1 MYTLHFNLKK
11 YLSDFQD
18 AKSELSNLF
27 QKRLEDGTDTVIFHI
42 NERSVTYTVY
52 DNYYGFL
59 SFEITDEQKLKILN
73 FDKRYSEDLMN
84 VFIEY
89 VVNKDQKST
98 KKELKE
104 RYGNLYDEYNF
115 VKTLSEEDRLDYKD
129 NKSDLNSLISSLDNI
144 NDNIA
149 LDYQIS
155 CITFMFC
162 EYICLRLDIKTEAI
176 PGRVR
181 GSSTGVKNVLDKYF
195 FNNMVYDL
203 EDTTERV
210 FEKLSSLYFENSNSD
225 QSIIEISDTE
235 SSKFKLFSL
244 FEAII
249 KNNENINA
257 PKILV
262 TMNNSSIIYYGKE
275 EVTISVSD
283 NGEISSSFTP
293 DRFDKIIYVEFKK
306 AALLYNN
313 KYYMILKF
321 NSQRAIKIFEFIV
334 SHKDIRYDLM
344 QTNITNDLVP
354 KIASDVKVSPSLVA
368 KSLKLINH
376 IELFLSLEDNGIK
389 SETRTFIKGEQV
401 PLEQYKLTE
410 EIGFSAFNVEMQKL
424 SLPFNGILKDED
436 LISSY
441 LSADLSSLKK
451 VATIFISEELRR
463 LKRKPLPKINILITT
478 NNDWFKLN
486 FKSDDYSDEEVKAI
500 LSAYKKKK
508 KYVRLKDDYLSLQD
522 GDVAHALGILME
534 DFDFDGKTFEKKI
547 PIYQVLKLQDNP
559 LSVVSKDILKLFNEI
574 KDYDNVKINVNEN
587 LYSILRPYQ
596 IKGVKWLT
604 MLAKHNLGGILADD
618 MGLGKTLEMISFLSQ
633 DKKEM
638 PSLIITPKSL
648 SYNWENE
655 FKQWNP
661 SQQVVVLSLDKD
673 ARRKIETEI
682 KEDKNIIY
690 IIPYDSLRSDLDYFK
705 NITFN
710 YCIIDEGQYISNA
723 IAKKTKAIKEIS
735 AKHKFALTG
744 TPIQNS
750 LLDLWSIFDFIMPG
764 YFRSLNQFKK
774 TYGKLDIEEED
785 KKHLERIISPFILK
799 RKKEDVLTELPGK
812 TIEVKILSMSNEE
825 RKLYDANL
833 IQTQKMMHE
842 DSSRSLVLMLA
853 ALTRLRQ
860 ICVDPSTFLEYN
872 ELSSKLEYTIE
883 TLIQAT
889 NKGHKVLVF
898 SSFRQTLEHLEAE
911 LIKYNV
917 SVEKITGET
926 SAKKR
931 VELADEFN
939 KKDTIKVM
947 LVSLKAGGTGLNLI
961 GADIVIHLDPWW
973 NIAAEEQASDR
984 AYRIGQDKKVT
995 VYKLVMKDTIE
1006 EKVIKLQ
1013 EKKKNLAQ
1021 IVDQNNNEKT
1031 TITDEDIRYLLS

>member
-42 NERSVTYTVY
+42 NESSITYTVY
-52 DNYYGFL
+52 DNYYGFF

-73 FDKRYSEDLMN
+73 FDKHYSEDLMN

-98 KKELKE
+98 KKELKT
-104 RYGNLYDEYNF
+104 RYGNLYDEYNY
-115 VKTLSEEDRLDYKD
+115 VKTLSEEDRIDYKY

-149 LDYQIS
+149 SDYQIS
-155 CITFMFC
+155 CINFMFS
-162 EYICLRLDIKTEAI
+162 EYSSLRLDVRTEAI

-181 GSSTGVKNVLDKYF
+181 GSSAGVKNVLDKYF

-203 EDTTERV
+203 EDSTERV
-210 FEKLSSLYFENSNSD
+210 FEKLSSLYFENSNRD
-225 QSIIEISDTE
+225 QSIIEIPNTE

-257 PKILV
+257 PKGLV
-262 TMNNSSIIYYGKE
+262 TINDSSIIYYGKE
-275 EVTISVSD
+275 EVTLSVSD

-321 NSQRAIKIFEFIV
+321 NSQRAIKIFEFLV

-424 SLPFNGILKDED
+424 SLPYNGILKDED

-441 LSADLSSLKK
+441 LSADLSPLKK

-486 FKSDDYSDEEVKAI
+486 FKSDDYSDEDVKAI

-522 GDVAHALGILME
+522 GEVAHALGILME
-534 DFDFDGKTFEKKI
+534 DFDFDVRTFEKKI

-574 KDYDNVKINVNEN
+574 KDYENVEININEN
-587 LYSILRPYQ
+587 LYPILRPYQ

-618 MGLGKTLEMISFLSQ
+618 MGLGKTLEMIAFLSQ

-774 TYGKLDIEEED
+774 TYGKLDINEED

-812 TIEVKILSMSNEE
+812 IIEFKILSMSSEE

-833 IQTQKMMHE
+833 IQTQKMIHD

-973 NIAAEEQASDR
+973 NVAAEEQASDR

>member
-149 LDYQIS
+149 SDYQIS
-155 CITFMFC
+155 CITFMFS